1 MGDAKAG
8 SAHPAPAENET
19 GRQQDEPAHDEDGE
33 EGVEQGDEVGK
44 GHYIPSYKDIEGWT
58 YHSSKV
64 GFLAKILFRESEG
77 IHSVV
82 REMG

>member
-1 MGDAKAG
+1 
-8 SAHPAPAENET
+8 
-19 GRQQDEPAHDEDGE
+19 
-33 EGVEQGDEVGK
+33 VEQGDEVGK